1 MDIPSFR
8 LLAADTE
15 KRALLIVHGPSGAIA
30 AEMAYPDGFTPTAIA
45 VTEDG
50 RRAFAAMAAS
60 GGVGALFVLNLRS
73 LSVYRLPVEIP
84 HPAFFAPI
92 PGAPLAAVI
101 APSGALYRLD
111 IQDLTVRCCGQ
122 PGIAACCAGLAVD
135 RTGLYTVWESE
146 AGGILA
152 CFDHYGNLLYDRL
165 LPGVPTALC
174 RQSGTTLAPFTGA
187 DGRKGLALYR
197 DGATYTAPLLAWLPP
212 GPMWPGAAALS
223 PTGDRAYVAGEET
236 GVLFIFD
243 LSRLTVMQTIAIGQ
257 PLSSLCLLPG
267 GRYAAAVSTA
277 GSLHLIDLAQ
287 GAACPLAANGRL
299 APYLAVIGG
308 ASSGAE

>member
-30 AEMAYPDGFTPTAIA
+30 AEMAYPDGFTPTAVA

-50 RRAFAAMAAS
+50 SRAFAAMAGS
-60 GGVGALFVLNLRS
+60 GGAGALFVLNLRS

-84 HPAFFAPI
+84 HPAFFALI

-101 APSGALYRLD
+101 EPSGTLYRLD
-111 IQDLTVRCCGQ
+111 TRDLTIRCCGQ
-122 PGIAACCAGLAVD
+122 PGIVTCCAGLAVD
-135 RTGLYTVWESE
+135 RTGLYTIWESE

-152 CFDHYGNLLYDRL
+152 CFSHCGNLLYDRL

-174 RQSGTTLAPFTGA
+174 RQGETTLVLFTGA

-197 DGATYTAPLLAWLPP
+197 DGAAGIAPGLAWLPP

-223 PTGDRAYVAGEET
+223 PVGDRAYVAGEGT
-236 GVLFIFD
+236 GTLFIFD
-243 LSRLTVMQTIAIGQ
+243 LSRLTVTRTIDIGL

-277 GSLHLIDLAQ
+277 GSLHLIALEQ
-287 GAACPLAANGRL
+287 GAAQTLAADYRL

-308 ASSGAE
+308 ASNGAE